1 MQKNKRQ
8 NLFKK
13 FIANFLVVVFLSVS
27 LPMSVFA
34 DEIEKKTS
42 VNEEI
47 YKEEVIN
54 EDNVIEK
61 TENKTTYELEDG
73 LKREVIYDTNVRF
86 YDEDN
91 NDKLTD
97 YDPSLIKVDSNKSD
111 NNEDLSVSVKVKN
124 KCR

>member
-34 DEIEKKTS
+34 DEIEKITS

-54 EDNVIEK
+54 DYIHSFTWRKAKNIKAEDFFVFAEK
-61 TENKTTYELEDG
+61 NQAVFRI
-73 LKREVIYDTNVRF
+73 KRQPET
-86 YDEDN
+86 
-91 NDKLTD
+91 
-97 YDPSLIKVDSNKSD
+97 
-111 NNEDLSVSVKVKN
+111 
-124 KCR
+124 

>member
-1 MQKNKRQ
+1 
-8 NLFKK
+8 
-13 FIANFLVVVFLSVS
+13 
-27 LPMSVFA
+27 MSVFA
-34 DEIEKKTS
+34 DEIEKITS

-97 YDPSLIKVDSNKSD
+97 YDPSLIKVDSNKS
-111 NNEDLSVSVKVKN
+111 NTNHRKRNFKS
-124 KCR
+124 